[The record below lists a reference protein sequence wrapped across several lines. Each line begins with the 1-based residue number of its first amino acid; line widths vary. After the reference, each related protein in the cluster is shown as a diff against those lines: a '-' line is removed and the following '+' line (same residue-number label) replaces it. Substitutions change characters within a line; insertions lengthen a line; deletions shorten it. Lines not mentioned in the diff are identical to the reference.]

1 MTGREREGAP
11 PTVGVRSADVRG
23 RRGARGV
30 GRGVGK
36 GEGREWG
43 ESGEGVDG
51 RIGSGKTFGK
61 GWVS

>member
-30 GRGVGK
+30 GRGVG
-36 GEGREWG
+36 ERG
-43 ESGEGVDG
+43 ESWESVDG